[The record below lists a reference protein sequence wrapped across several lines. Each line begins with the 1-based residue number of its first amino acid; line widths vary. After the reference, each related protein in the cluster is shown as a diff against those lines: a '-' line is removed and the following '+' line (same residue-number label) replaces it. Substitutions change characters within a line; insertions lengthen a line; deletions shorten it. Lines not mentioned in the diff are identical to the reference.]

1 MKRITKIPRQNTRSN
16 GEMQQN
22 TWRQAI
28 LASHKRAKNTVEGE
42 IWSSSLER
50 KVRKTYYSMPTVFE
64 LNNLVSDIKFLNPIV
79 LTFIL
84 RKLTNTKNHRVL
96 IHKAAEIKRQSCPL
110 SEDKM

>member
-64 LNNLVSDIKFLNPIV
+64 LNNLVSDIKFLNPVI

-84 RKLTNTKNHRVL
+84 RKLTNTK
-96 IHKAAEIKRQSCPL
+96 KSQAANPQGSRN
-110 SEDKM
+110 